1 MAGLALSSFNQQD
14 LAFVL
19 PALSID
25 GIIALDIFEG
35 TMNKEKFIEFLR
47 EQVVS

>member
-1 MAGLALSSFNQQD
+1 MAGLALSSFSQQD

-25 GIIALDIFEG
+25 SIIALDIFEG
-35 TMNKEKFIEFLR
+35 TVNKEKFIEFHR